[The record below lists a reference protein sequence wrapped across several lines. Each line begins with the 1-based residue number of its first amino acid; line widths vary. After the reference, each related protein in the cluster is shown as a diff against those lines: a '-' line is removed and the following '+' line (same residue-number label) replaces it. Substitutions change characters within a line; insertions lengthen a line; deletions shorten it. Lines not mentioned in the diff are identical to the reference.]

1 MSCYLGLGAVPA
13 DLGPTAVTVGVFD
26 GVHRG
31 HQALLARVAAAAA
44 ARGVPACVVTF
55 DRHPVEVLRPGSHP
69 RRLTTLRRR
78 VALLGRHGMRLV
90 LVLPFTAELSRVP
103 AERFATEV
111 LFDALGA
118 RAVVVGENFRFGHR
132 AAGDPALLAKLA
144 RPRGAEVVVV
154 PLQPAGGE
162 PVSSTRIRA
171 ALAAGEVAAAARL
184 LGRAHAVEGHVV
196 AGDRRGRRLGMPT
209 ANLAVPARLQLPAP
223 GVYAGHAD
231 LGEGPPRPAVSS
243 VGVNPQFGGGPRV
256 ESHLLDYDGD
266 LYGRRLAVS
275 FEHRVSDNAAFPS
288 VEALLAKM
296 RADVRRARRLLAAA
310 PDPGMLP

>member
-1 MSCYLGLGAVPA
+1 MSGAARCDPAAPRVALGPAGLPAGLGA
-13 DLGPTAVTVGVFD
+13 TAVTVGMFD
-26 GVHRG
+26 GVHLG
-31 HQALLARVAAAAA
+31 HQALLARVVVAAAAGGLEPA
-44 ARGVPACVVTF
+44 AVTF

-132 AAGDPALLAKLA
+132 AAGDPALLAALGG
-144 RPRGAEVVVV
+144 PRGVALHTVG
-154 PLQPAGGE
+154 LLGGGE
-162 PVSSTRIRA
+162 
-171 ALAAGEVAAAARL
+171 
-184 LGRAHAVEGHVV
+184 
-196 AGDRRGRRLGMPT
+196 GDR
-209 ANLAVPARLQLPAP
+209 LPAP